1 MRDIDEI
8 QCDRATPSCS
18 QCLRAHRVCP
28 GYRSQLDLMFRN
40 ESDAVKV
47 KAVKSKEAPR
57 SKSKSPVEDSAQ
69 KSTTGVEGLDVLARG
84 SEITEYPN
92 TPLSNTDVFIRSML
106 PNYSM
111 FPTLEERSVAFFG
124 ALAPTWFRAF
134 DLVETLCGTAV
145 IEEHLQASILAVG
158 LAGFSNAMHAPEIMV
173 RARRDYVK
181 ALQLTNQALR
191 SPLAA
196 KKDSTLFSVMV
207 LSIYEMI
214 SGNNERSL
222 DSWTEHIKGAA
233 ALVKLR
239 GQEQFKSPA
248 GQKLFLQVTSNLM
261 LSCIQRTIP
270 MPQHIIDLRQGVE
283 KFMDVKAPG
292 WQLAGVI
299 IDFTI
304 FRSKVRDCDIVGP
317 RNIIEQALE
326 LDQRFVDEFKDLPD
340 EWSYMT
346 VYTDENPDII
356 WNGHYHVYREYWMS
370 HIWNGMR
377 TCRILLHELV
387 RDQLLAAS
395 TANTRIFTDDE
406 NAMQLDSSV
415 KIMLEM
421 QADILGSVPHHTPSL
436 LNQSSSGLLDGSRS
450 YFVLWP
456 LFLVG
461 TMDLTTEPIRRWAAA
476 RLRNIGETVGIRQ
489 AIVIAELLNR
499 RGLPIAWDTK
509 PAPRLMSHQS
519 RIQKYWDSERRGST
533 PGLIEY
539 EESCEMVE
547 SCATA
552 DISGNM
558 HDMALMSGTFDRS
571 QKLRQ
576 PDI

>member
-1 MRDIDEI
+1 MVYCGKPSAACSECRKRKTR
-8 QCDRATPSCS
+8 CDRATPSCS
-18 QCLRAHRVCP
+18 QCLRAHRLCP

-57 SKSKSPVEDSAQ
+57 AKSKSPVEDSAQ
-69 KSTTGVEGLDVLARG
+69 SSTTGVEASDMLARG
-84 SEITEYPN
+84 NEIAEYPS
-92 TPLSNTDVFIRSML
+92 TPLANTELCIKSMM

-134 DLVETLCGTAV
+134 DLVDNLCGQAV
-145 IEEHLQASILAVG
+145 IEEHLQASISAVG
-158 LAGFSNAMHAPEIMV
+158 LAGFSNAMHAPEIMA

-181 ALQLTNQALR
+181 ALQLTNHALR
-191 SPLAA
+191 SPTAA

-233 ALVKLR
+233 ALVKFR
-239 GQEQFKSPA
+239 GQEQFKSSA

-270 MPQHIIDLRQGVE
+270 MPEHIIQLREDAE
-283 KFMDVKAPG
+283 KFMDVDSPG
-292 WQLAGVI
+292 WRLAGVI

-304 FRSKVRDCDIVGP
+304 FRSNVRECEIVGP
-317 RNIIEQALE
+317 RNVIEQALE
-326 LDQRFVDEFKDLPD
+326 LDQRFINEFKDLPE
-340 EWSYMT
+340 EWKYMT
-346 VYTDENPDII
+346 VYTTENPDII

-377 TCRILLHELV
+377 TCRILLHELI
-387 RDQLLAAS
+387 RDQSLAAS
-395 TANTRIFTDDE
+395 TANTVIFTDDE
-406 NAMQLDSSV
+406 NAIQLDSSV

-461 TMDLTTEPIRRWAAA
+461 TMDLTTEPIRHWAAA

-489 AIVIAELLNR
+489 AIVISELLAR

-509 PAPRLMSHQS
+509 PTPRLMSHQT
-519 RIQKYWDSERRGST
+519 RIQKFWESEK
-533 PGLIEY
+533 PGAASGLLEY
-539 EESCEMVE
+539 ENSCETVE
-547 SCATA
+547 SWAT
-552 DISGNM
+552 
-558 HDMALMSGTFDRS
+558 TYV
-571 QKLRQ
+571 
-576 PDI
+576 

>member
-1 MRDIDEI
+1 
-8 QCDRATPSCS
+8 
-18 QCLRAHRVCP
+18 
-28 GYRSQLDLMFRN
+28 MFRN

-57 SKSKSPVEDSAQ
+57 AKSKSPIEESTPISIIDNEASDGLNQVNEVAKHPNVSMANNELCI
-69 KSTTGVEGLDVLARG
+69 KS
-84 SEITEYPN
+84 
-92 TPLSNTDVFIRSML
+92 MM

-124 ALAPTWFRAF
+124 TLAPTWFRAF
-134 DLVETLCGTAV
+134 DLIENLCGQSV
-145 IEEHLQASILAVG
+145 IEEHLQASISAVG
-158 LAGFSNAMHAPEIMV
+158 LAGFSNTMHAPEIMA

-191 SPLAA
+191 SPIAA

-222 DSWTEHIKGAA
+222 ESWTEHIKGAA
-233 ALVKLR
+233 ALVKFR
-239 GQEQFKSPA
+239 GQEQFNSSA

-270 MPQHIIDLRQGVE
+270 MPEHIIELRKE
-283 KFMDVKAPG
+283 AKKFMDVESPG
-292 WQLAGVI
+292 WRLSGVI

-304 FRSKVRDCDIVGP
+304 FRSKVRDCEIVGP
-317 RNIIEQALE
+317 RNVIEQALK
-326 LDQRFVDEFKDLPD
+326 LDQRFIDEFKDLPE
-340 EWSYMT
+340 EWNYMT
-346 VYTDENPDII
+346 VYSTENPDII
-356 WNGHYHVYREYWMS
+356 WNGQYHIYREYWMS

-377 TCRILLHELV
+377 TCRILLHELI

-395 TANTRIFTDDE
+395 TANTVLFTDDE
-406 NAMQLDSSV
+406 NAIQLDSSIE
-415 KIMLEM
+415 IMLEM
-421 QADILGSVPHHTPSL
+421 QADILASVPHHTPSL

-476 RLRNIGETVGIRQ
+476 RLRDIGETVGIRQ
-489 AIVIAELLNR
+489 AIVISELLTR
-499 RGLPIAWDTK
+499 KGLPTAWDTK
-509 PAPRLMSHQS
+509 PAPRLMSHQA
-519 RIQKYWDSERRGST
+519 RIQKYWESEQPGEAS
-533 PGLIEY
+533 GLIEY
-539 EESCEMVE
+539 ENSCETVE
-547 SCATA
+547 SWAT
-552 DISGNM
+552 
-558 HDMALMSGTFDRS
+558 TYV
-571 QKLRQ
+571 
-576 PDI
+576 